1 MGKSAF
7 AIILLNDLI
16 YQALNE
22 RCFQAWAKHSGRYRE
37 GIDRPEP
44 IVWKTRLRCALNKM
58 QDIKEIPGRSR
69 LDISEPYR
77 VYQLLPPIHK
87 GRK

>member
-1 MGKSAF
+1 M
-7 AIILLNDLI
+7 
-16 YQALNE
+16 
-22 RCFQAWAKHSGRYRE
+22 QAWAKHSGRYRE
-37 GIDRPEP
+37 GIDKPEP

-58 QDIKEIPGRSR
+58 PDIKELPNKSR

-87 GRK
+87 GEYPSTLYLIYLWKIQLALCSD